1 MNRCRTV
8 RQRPRCVSR
17 TCAPGDSNRNRVDDR
32 RAPSRL
38 SDGSPFEPS
47 CKLAPDN
54 RNHSVRYVGGAY
66 SPIAGT
72 GVSHD
77 RSRVGT
83 HNGGNCICSLQAHTS
98 PPTCEGSP
106 VQPSGQMVGIPVPTP
121 CVLDIR
127 ESELW
132 DGKDRFAFGTSYEG
146 HSDLLR
152 RARLSPTVVSRLV
165 RWPSF
170 LGAIAFDEWIANE
183 DRTPSNLL
191 FVGGREFL
199 LIDREESLP
208 NYMNKETRFRNG
220 FARHLIASESGT
232 PRQSL
237 AQRVKEACAEFG
249 QLDFRQLETA
259 ALLGSWKGN
268 HEFGECVRLLQDRV
282 NELPAPIEEEFQVG
296 QAQLLA

>member
-1 MNRCRTV
+1 M
-8 RQRPRCVSR
+8 
-17 TCAPGDSNRNRVDDR
+17 
-32 RAPSRL
+32 
-38 SDGSPFEPS
+38 
-47 CKLAPDN
+47 
-54 RNHSVRYVGGAY
+54 
-66 SPIAGT
+66 T
-72 GVSHD
+72 G
-77 RSRVGT
+77 RGW
-83 HNGGNCICSLQAHTS
+83 AHTTAGIVS
-98 PPTCEGSP
+98 VAFKRIPHHQLVREVLCNLLA
-106 VQPSGQMVGIPVPTP
+106 QMVGIPVPTP

-132 DGKDRFAFGTSYEG
+132 DGKEPFVFGTSYEG

-152 RARLSPTVVSRLV
+152 RARLSPTVVNRLV

-170 LGAIAFDEWIANE
+170 LAAIAFDEWVANE

-199 LIDREESLP
+199 LIDHGEALP
-208 NYMNKETRFRNG
+208 NYMNKETKFRNG

-237 AQRVKEACAEFG
+237 AQRVKEACAEYG

-268 HEFGECVRLLQDRV
+268 PEFGECVRLLQDRV
-282 NELPAPIEEEFQVG
+282 NELPALIEEGFQVG